1 MSKPLK
7 PFFSYFGSK
16 YRLSKKYHAPTK
28 NVIIEPFA
36 GSACYSLHYPHK
48 QVKLFDKY
56 DVICSI
62 WDYLISVS
70 ESEFLSLPLIDFDK
84 SVDEYP
90 ICQEA
95 KYLIGFWLMLT
106 SVKPGIKH
114 TSRSKMRI
122 EGGYLCTRTIKGEK
136 ITKMEAPI
144 KYSGWTEENKYRVSR
159 QLEYIRHWKIEQKSY
174 EEIENEDATWFI
186 DPPYQVAGKVY
197 KESSRN
203 IDFDHLSTWCKQRQG
218 EIIVCENAG
227 ATWLPFEHF
236 SSLQNSRKKQTQEV
250 VYYQGLT
257 ETQLKLNMDEQK

>member
-28 NVIIEPFA
+28 TVLIEPFA

-62 WDYLISVS
+62 WDYLINVS

-84 SVDEYP
+84 SVDDYN

-95 KYLIGFWLMLT
+95 KYLIGFWLMST
-106 SVKPGIKH
+106 STKPGIKH
-114 TSRSKMRI
+114 TTRSKILI
-122 EGGYLCTRTIKGEK
+122 EGDYYISRKPRNFCCWTNANKNK
-136 ITKMEAPI
+136 IA
-144 KYSGWTEENKYRVSR
+144 N
-159 QLEYIRHWKIEQKSY
+159 QLQYVRHWKIEQKSY
-174 EEIENEDATWFI
+174 DAIENEDATWFI
-186 DPPYQVAGKVY
+186 DPPYQVAGKGY

-203 IDFDHLSTWCKQRQG
+203 IDFDHLGTWCKQRQG
-218 EIIVCENAG
+218 EIIVCENEG
-227 ATWLPFEHF
+227 AKWLPFKSF
-236 SSLQNSRKKQTQEV
+236 TDLTNSRNRSTQEV
-250 VYYQGLT
+250 VYYQGFT
-257 ETQLKLNMDEQK
+257 ETQLNLFGDEQK

>member
-1 MSKPLK
+1 MKMSKPLK

-16 YRLSKKYHAPTK
+16 YRLSKKYHAPTR
-28 NVIIEPFA
+28 NVLIEPFA

-62 WDYLISVS
+62 WDYLINVS

-84 SVDEYP
+84 SVDDYN

-95 KYLIGFWLMLT
+95 KYLIGYFLADGRGVP
-106 SVKPGIKH
+106 SKKH
-114 TSRSKMRI
+114 TSRSINKIRI
-122 EGGYLCTRTIKGEK
+122 KDDACNR
-136 ITKMEAPI
+136 
-144 KYSGWTEENKYRVSR
+144 WTNAKKAQIAN

-203 IDFDHLSTWCKQRQG
+203 IDFDHLGNWCKQRQG

-227 ATWLPFEHF
+227 ATWLHFELF
-236 SSLQNSRKKQTQEV
+236 KTVQNVLNRPTQEV
-250 VYYQGLT
+250 VYYQGFT
-257 ETQLKLNMDEQK
+257 ETQLKLFGDENE

>member
-1 MSKPLK
+1 MKMSKPLK

-28 NVIIEPFA
+28 SVLIEPFA

-62 WDYLISVS
+62 WDYLINVS
-70 ESEFLSLPLIDFDK
+70 ESELLSLPLIDFDK
-84 SVDEYP
+84 SVDDYN

-95 KYLIGFWLMLT
+95 KYLIGFWLVT
-106 SVKPGIKH
+106 CD
-114 TSRSKMRI
+114 SRPSKKIMGFSLFNSGHC
-122 EGGYLCTRTIKGEK
+122 EVAHKYTRKSN
-136 ITKMEAPI
+136 PLL
-144 KYSGWTEENKYRVSR
+144 SWTNAKKAQIAR
-159 QLEYIRHWKIEQKSY
+159 QLEYIRHWKIDQKSY

-186 DPPYQVAGKVY
+186 DPPYQMAGKKY

-203 IDFDHLSTWCKQRQG
+203 IDFDHLGTWCKQRQG
-218 EIIVCENAG
+218 EVIVCENAG

-236 SSLQNSRKKQTQEV
+236 STLINNNKKSTTEV
-250 VYYQGLT
+250 VYYQGFQ
-257 ETQLKLNMDEQK
+257 EQLSLF